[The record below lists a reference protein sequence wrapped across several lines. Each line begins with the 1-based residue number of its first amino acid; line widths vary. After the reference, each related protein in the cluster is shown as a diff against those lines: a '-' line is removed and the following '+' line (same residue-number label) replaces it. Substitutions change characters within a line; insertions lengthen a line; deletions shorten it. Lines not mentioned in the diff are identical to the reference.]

1 MPARRQTAQAGSQ
14 SREKKMNQMPLVPPG
29 RDTLPR
35 IERLLRRELAL
46 FFTLCA
52 LLSAFLAYG
61 ALRTLASPSA
71 PPHPVLQARA
81 DVRP

>member
-1 MPARRQTAQAGSQ
+1 MPSATVPASSTAQ
-14 SREKKMNQMPLVPPG
+14 
-29 RDTLPR
+29 
-35 IERLLRRELAL
+35 RLQGLRRELAL

-52 LLSAFLAYG
+52 LLGAFLAYG